1 MTQQTAPWENWHL
14 KRGVELLRTF
24 GLVSPKLPSTIKAG
38 YLNCRIRPYIPNPLR
53 CFKCQRFGHSQKS
66 CRGEQTCSRC
76 ASAGHSP
83 TDCILEPKCINS
95 SQPRPS
101 DSKIC
106 PKWKIEKQIQE
117 IKTNKS
123 ISYPEARKLIVPQL
137 SQTYAQAAKSSTTN
151 NSTQT
156 DENIT
161 KIKRPPLK
169 LLSSLSSKQ
178 RPNISTANTTS
189 SSASHGRVHKALA
202 VLKLKLQQHRERSMR
217 ERVNASQTSGLFPLR
232 LPTSHINSPIKFP
245 PSSPTHTQK
254 RNNEG
259 FISLRQT
266 AKRVLLE
273 NPSFQ
278 INLENRF
285 SLPTTVNS
293 SEFPALPT
301 SQQTTAQQNAQAGET
316 TSSSTAANMNTTQT
330 EITPSSQKPGLTN
343 TSTQGVQPRVTPSSI
358 QNNTPKV
365 PLPSRSCF
373 SSQNTTANN

>member
-1 MTQQTAPWENWHL
+1 MAIVLDKMDLSPPHSRPTTPNSNVMTEETP
-14 KRGVELLRTF
+14 
-24 GLVSPKLPSTIKAG
+24 
-38 YLNCRIRPYIPNPLR
+38 
-53 CFKCQRFGHSQKS
+53 CQRLKEYEEISALLENGVSDFGS
-66 CRGEQTCSRC
+66 
-76 ASAGHSP
+76 
-83 TDCILEPKCINS
+83 L
-95 SQPRPS
+95 PRYTT
-101 DSKIC
+101 IGC
-106 PKWKIEKQIQE
+106 P
-117 IKTNKS
+117 
-123 ISYPEARKLIVPQL
+123 L
-137 SQTYAQAAKSSTTN
+137 
-151 NSTQT
+151 
-156 DENIT
+156 
-161 KIKRPPLK
+161 
-169 LLSSLSSKQ
+169 
-178 RPNISTANTTS
+178 
-189 SSASHGRVHKALA
+189 H
-202 VLKLKLQQHRERSMR
+202 
-217 ERVNASQTSGLFPLR
+217 
-232 LPTSHINSPIKFP
+232 TSHANSPSKFP

-330 EITPSSQKPGLTN
+330 EMTPSSQKPGLTN

-365 PLPSRSCF
+365 PLPPPVMLFITKHYREQLKTLAMIFPNLRTKTTGEFLKLYTNNHEEYHSLKETIKQLHYQFYVITAKNDRPIKVVNKRSAQIYSC
-373 SSQNTTANN
+373 